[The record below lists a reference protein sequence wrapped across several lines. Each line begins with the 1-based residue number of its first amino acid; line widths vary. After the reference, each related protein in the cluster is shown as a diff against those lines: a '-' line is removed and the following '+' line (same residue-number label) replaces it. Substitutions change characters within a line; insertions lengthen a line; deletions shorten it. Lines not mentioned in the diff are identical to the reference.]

1 MKRVYHRVKR
11 YHRGAKPIHFAL
23 STFGRI
29 IIIAGFPML
38 LIESYRSFALGLMVG
53 GVFLNLPMLRQVYYR
68 NYKIQ
73 KRQISR
79 RKKK

>member
-1 MKRVYHRVKR
+1 MKRVYHGVKR

-23 STFGRI
+23 STVGRI

-38 LIESYRSFALGLMVG
+38 LIESYRSLALGLMVG

-73 KRQISR
+73 KRQILR

>member
-68 NYKIQ
+68 NYKIR